1 MAQIDIKEAVVKI
14 FDGTLGTATVAG
26 ADADGGNVYTA
37 KSKHVGSDVISVTH
51 VKASGTVALSIAV
64 TDREIVVNLQTNTGT
79 VLTTGA
85 GVKAAIEA
93 DAVANALVS
102 VAITGTG
109 LGLGAAVAKT
119 KLAGQ
124 KVLEVKIGEGNLTY
138 SEKRPVE
145 FKRNRGALDTV
156 KNADEE
162 PIDVSLDATWEW
174 LSSESGASTPTIEEA
189 LKKIGAASA
198 WLTTADD
205 TCQPYCVDIEVW
217 NAAGCAVAEDELIVL
232 EEFYYENLDHDLRE
246 GTIACSGRCNR
257 TEASLR
263 RVPNASIA

>member
-1 MAQIDIKEAVVKI
+1 MAQIDIKEATVKI
-14 FDGTLGTATVAG
+14 FDGTLGTATLAG

-37 KSKHVGSDVISVTH
+37 KSKHIGSDKISVTH
-51 VKASGTVALSIAV
+51 VKAAGTVTLSVVV
-64 TDREIVVNLQTNTGT
+64 TDREIVVNLATTSGT
-79 VLTTGA
+79 VTSTGA
-85 GVKAAIEA
+85 DVKTAIEA
-93 DAVANALVS
+93 AAAAAALVT

-119 KLAGQ
+119 TLDGQ
-124 KVLEVKIGEGNLTY
+124 KVLSVKIGEGNLTY

-145 FKRNRGALDTV
+145 FKRDRGALDTV

-174 LSSESGASTPTIEEA
+174 LSSESGATTPTIEEA
-189 LKKIGAASA
+189 LKNSGAAVA
-198 WLTTADD
+198 WVTTADD

-232 EEFYYENLDHDLRE
+232 EEYYYENLDHDLRE
-246 GTIACSGRCNR
+246 GTIAMSGRCNR
-257 TEASLR
+257 TQASLR